1 LALGKTLHGEGESA
15 MATSRHSVLANL
27 GMARKLGLGFALV
40 LLLTVAVA
48 AIGIAAL
55 HSVGQRFD
63 GLSQLGQFNTDLL
76 RLRQHEQ
83 AFALRSDIKEAE
95 ALRSGLQS
103 LAERARS
110 LPALAAAEADLAAYG
125 QAFEAFVEAVQAKEL
140 ALDMASWSVS
150 SVANNLDVLQAGLAD
165 DATYTLKQSQ
175 GQQGGEFLEQAG
187 QVAQVSRLMLQAMD
201 EARVRL
207 DKSRK
212 GEEGEQG
219 RIAQTVEAAQ
229 LVEQLKAGVSDA
241 GYQSVLGEVAG
252 HIASFSDKLN
262 EYTDLLGKE
271 QGIKAQLQARAEQ
284 VTGRVDQAY
293 AVDQQAM
300 QAELSRNS
308 LAIALAT
315 ALALLVGILAAWLIT
330 RAVVGPLKRVIGRAQ
345 RIAAGE
351 LRLESEAAR
360 NDEVGQLMQAM
371 QQMAAGLSGVVSGLQ
386 QGIEQLAGSAQALSA
401 VTEQT
406 NREVGSQKEETEQV
420 ATAMQQM
427 TATVHDVARNAEE
440 AAQAAQ
446 AADDKVDAGQ
456 RVVRQSMQRIEQ
468 LATAADTASAGIDS
482 LSAEIHTI
490 GDVLAVIKSVAE
502 QTNLLALNAA
512 IEAARAGEQGRGFA
526 VVADEVRALARR
538 TRQSTEEIER
548 LVASLRGNAQQSV
561 AQIRGSTELVRLAV
575 ADALQTESAL
585 GSIALA
591 VSQIQQMNQ
600 QIAAAAE
607 QQSSVA
613 EEINRSV
620 TQIRGSADQ
629 AALAMQDNARSS
641 IELAQ
646 LGSDLKGMV
655 GHFRL

>member
-1 LALGKTLHGEGESA
+1 MG
-15 MATSRHSVLANL
+15 ATKRGSLSNL

-40 LLLTVAVA
+40 LLLTLAVA
-48 AIGIAAL
+48 AIGVYAL
-55 HSVGQRFD
+55 NNIGQRFD
-63 GLSQLGQFNTDLL
+63 GLRQMGEVNTDLL

-95 ALRSGLQS
+95 ALRAGLQT
-103 LAERARS
+103 LVERVRG
-110 LPALAAAEADLAAYG
+110 LPTLAASEADLNAYG
-125 QAFEAFVEAVQAKEL
+125 RAFDAFVEAVQAKEL
-140 ALDMASWSVS
+140 ALDTAGWSVS
-150 SVANNLDVLQAGLAD
+150 SVANNLDVLQSGLAD
-165 DATYTLKQSQ
+165 DGAYTLKQSQ
-175 GQQGGEFLEQAG
+175 GQQGSEFLDQAA

-207 DKSRK
+207 EQGRK
-212 GEEGEQG
+212 GEEAVSAG
-219 RIAQTVEAAQ
+219 RIAQTVEAAN
-229 LVEQLKAGVSDA
+229 LVDQLKTAVTDS

-252 HIASFSDKLN
+252 HIATFSEKLN
-262 EYTDLLGKE
+262 EYTDELAKE
-271 QGIKAQLQARAEQ
+271 QGTKTQLQASAEQ
-284 VTGRVDQAY
+284 VTSRVDQAY
-293 AVDQQAM
+293 AAQQEAM
-300 QAELSRNS
+300 RQELLHNA
-308 LAIALAT
+308 LAIAIAT
-315 ALALLVGILAAWLIT
+315 ALALLVGIVAAWLIT
-330 RAVVGPLKRVIGRAQ
+330 RAVVGPLKRVIASAQ
-345 RIAAGE
+345 RIAAGD
-351 LRLESEAAR
+351 LVVEAQVAGR
-360 NDEVGQLMQAM
+360 DEVGQLTLAM
-371 QQMAAGLSGVVSGLQ
+371 QQMAAGLSGIVSGLQ
-386 QGIEQLAGSAQALSA
+386 QGIEQLAGNAQALSA

-446 AADDKVDAGQ
+446 DADDKVESGQ
-456 RVVRQSMQRIEQ
+456 QVVRQSMQRIEQ
-468 LATAADTASAGIDS
+468 LAEAAETASAGIDS

-490 GDVLAVIKSVAE
+490 GDVLEVIKSVAE

-561 AQIRGSTELVRLAV
+561 AQIRGSTELVRMAV
-575 ADALQTESAL
+575 ADALHTESAL
-585 GSIALA
+585 GSIASA
-591 VSQIQQMNQ
+591 VSLIQQMNQ

-613 EEINRSV
+613 EEISRSV

-646 LGSDLKGMV
+646 LGANLKGMV

>member
-1 LALGKTLHGEGESA
+1 MAVTKHG
-15 MATSRHSVLANL
+15 VLANL

-40 LLLTVAVA
+40 LLLTLAVA
-48 AIGIAAL
+48 AIGVFAL
-55 HSVGQRFD
+55 YSVGQRFD
-63 GLSQLGQFNTDLL
+63 GLRQMTQFNTDLL
-76 RLRQHEQ
+76 RLRQLEQ
-83 AFALRSDIKEAE
+83 GFALRSDSEDAE
-95 ALRSGLQS
+95 ALRTGLQG
-103 LAERARS
+103 LIERARGVAQLS
-110 LPALAAAEADLAAYG
+110 ASEADLTAYG
-125 QAFEAFVEAVQAKEL
+125 QAFDTFVEAVQAKEL

-165 DATYTLKQSQ
+165 DGSYTLKQSQ
-175 GQQGGEFLEQAG
+175 GQQGGEFLEQAA

-207 DKSRK
+207 EQGRK
-212 GEEGEQG
+212 GEEAVNQG
-219 RIAQTVEAAQ
+219 RIAQTVEAAS
-229 LVEQLKAGVSDA
+229 LVEQLKTSVSDS

-252 HIASFSDKLN
+252 HIASFGQKLN
-262 EYTDLLGKE
+262 EYTDLLAQE
-271 QGIKAQLQARAEQ
+271 QGLKAQLQARADQ
-284 VTGRVDQAY
+284 VTARVDQAY
-293 AVDQQAM
+293 SNQQQAM
-300 QAELSRNS
+300 QGELKRNA
-308 LAIALAT
+308 LAIVLAT
-315 ALALLVGILAAWLIT
+315 ALALLAGVVAAWLIT
-330 RAVVGPLKRVIGRAQ
+330 RAVVGPLKRVITRAQ
-345 RIAAGE
+345 RIAAGD
-351 LRLESEAAR
+351 LGMQAEAPR
-360 NDEVGQLMQAM
+360 GDEVGQLLQAM
-371 QQMAAGLSGVVSGLQ
+371 QQMAAGLSGMVSGLQ
-386 QGIEQLAGSAQALSA
+386 QGIEQLAGSAQSLSS

-446 AADDKVDAGQ
+446 AADDKVESGQ
-456 RVVRQSMQRIEQ
+456 QVVRQSMQRIEQ
-468 LATAADTASAGIDS
+468 LAAAAETASAGIES

-490 GDVLAVIKSVAE
+490 GDVLEVIKSVAE

-575 ADALQTESAL
+575 ADALHTETAL
-585 GSIALA
+585 GSIATA
-591 VSQIQQMNQ
+591 VSLIQQMNQ

-613 EEINRSV
+613 EEISRSV

-629 AALAMQDNARSS
+629 AALAMRDNAQSS
-641 IELAQ
+641 VQLAQ
-646 LGSDLKGMV
+646 LGDELKGMV

>member
-1 LALGKTLHGEGESA
+1 MTATKHG
-15 MATSRHSVLANL
+15 VLANL

-40 LLLTVAVA
+40 LLLTLVVA
-48 AIGIAAL
+48 AIGVYAL
-55 HSVGQRFD
+55 GNVGQRFEE
-63 GLSQLGQFNTDLL
+63 LRQMAQFNTDLL
-76 RLRQHEQ
+76 KLRQHEQ
-83 AFALRSDIKEAE
+83 AFALRSDVKEAD
-95 ALRSGLQS
+95 ALRTGLQG
-103 LAERARS
+103 LVERARAV
-110 LPALAAAEADLAAYG
+110 PALSWAEADLNAYG
-125 QAFEAFVEAVQAKEL
+125 QAFDQFVQAVQAKEL

-165 DATYTLKQSQ
+165 DGTYTLKQSQ

-207 DKSRK
+207 EQSRK
-212 GEEGEQG
+212 GGEAVAEG
-219 RIAQTVEAAQ
+219 RIAQTVEAAG
-229 LVEQLKAGVSDA
+229 LVEQLKSAVTDA

-252 HIASFSDKLN
+252 HIASFSEKLN
-262 EYTDLLGKE
+262 EYTDLLGQE
-271 QGIKAQLQARAEQ
+271 RGIKDQLQARAEQ
-284 VTGRVDQAY
+284 VTTRVDQAY
-293 AVDQQAM
+293 VAQDQAM
-300 QAELSRNS
+300 QAELARNTV
-308 LAIALAT
+308 AIAAAT
-315 ALALLVGILAAWLIT
+315 ALALLVGVLAAWLIT
-330 RAVVGPLKRVIGRAQ
+330 RAVVAPLKRVISRAR

-351 LRLESEAAR
+351 LGIEAEPPRA
-360 NDEVGQLMQAM
+360 DEVGQLLQAM
-371 QQMAAGLSGVVSGLQ
+371 QQMAEGLSGIVSGLQ
-386 QGIEQLAGSAQALSA
+386 QGIDQLAGSAQALSA

-406 NREVGSQKEETEQV
+406 NREVGSQKDETEQV

-427 TATVHDVARNAEE
+427 TATVHDVARNAEQ

-446 AADDKVDAGQ
+446 DADDKVESGQ
-456 RVVRQSMQRIEQ
+456 QVVRQSMQRIEQ
-468 LATAADTASAGIDS
+468 LAVAAETASSGIDS

-490 GDVLAVIKSVAE
+490 GDVLEVIKSVAE

-538 TRQSTEEIER
+538 TQQSTEEIER

-561 AQIRGSTELVRLAV
+561 TQIRGSTELVRLAV
-575 ADALQTESAL
+575 ADTLQTESAL
-585 GSIALA
+585 GSIAAA
-591 VSQIQQMNQ
+591 VSLIQQMNQ

-613 EEINRSV
+613 EDISRSV

-641 IELAQ
+641 VELAQ

>member
-1 LALGKTLHGEGESA
+1 MGTSKHG
-15 MATSRHSVLANL
+15 VLANL

-40 LLLTVAVA
+40 LLLTLAVA
-48 AIGIAAL
+48 AIGVAAL
-55 HSVGQRFD
+55 QSVGQRFD
-63 GLSQLGQFNTDLL
+63 SLRQLAQFNTDLL
-76 RLRQHEQ
+76 RLREHEQ
-83 AFALRSDIKEAE
+83 AFALRSDMQQAD
-95 ALRSGLQS
+95 ALRGGLQG
-103 LAERARS
+103 LVERARG
-110 LPALAAAEADLAAYG
+110 LPALAAAQTDLAAYG

-150 SVANNLDVLQAGLAD
+150 NVSNNLDVLQAGLAD
-165 DATYTLKQSQ
+165 DGVYTLKQSQ
-175 GQQGGEFLEQAG
+175 GQQGGEFLEQAA

-207 DKSRK
+207 EKSRK
-212 GEEGEQG
+212 GEEGVSQE
-219 RIAQTVEAAQ
+219 RIAQTVEAAGLVSQ
-229 LVEQLKAGVSDA
+229 LQGAVGDA

-252 HIASFSDKLN
+252 HIGSFSEKLN
-262 EYTDLLGKE
+262 EYTDQLARE
-271 QGIKAQLQARAEQ
+271 QGLKAQLQASAER

-293 AVDQQAM
+293 LGQEQAL
-300 QAELSRNS
+300 QGELQRN
-308 LAIALAT
+308 AIAIGLAT
-315 ALALLVGILAAWLIT
+315 ALALLVGVLAAWLIT
-330 RAVVGPLKRVIGRAQ
+330 RAVVGPLKHVIARAQ

-351 LRLESEAAR
+351 LGFDAQAPRR
-360 NDEVGQLMQAM
+360 DEVGQLMQAM
-371 QQMAAGLSGVVSGLQ
+371 QQMAAGLSGIVSGLQ
-386 QGIEQLAGSAQALSA
+386 QGIEQLAGSAQALST

-446 AADDKVDAGQ
+446 AADEKVDTGQ
-456 RVVRQSMQRIEQ
+456 QVVRQSMQRIEQ
-468 LATAADTASAGIDS
+468 LASAAEAASAGIDS

-490 GDVLAVIKSVAE
+490 GDVLEVIKSVAE

-538 TRQSTEEIER
+538 TRQSTEQIET

-585 GSIALA
+585 GSIAAA
-591 VSQIQQMNQ
+591 VSLIQQMNQ

-613 EEINRSV
+613 EEISRSV

-641 IELAQ
+641 VELAQ
-646 LGSDLKGMV
+646 LGTDLKGMV

>member
-1 LALGKTLHGEGESA
+1 
-15 MATSRHSVLANL
+15 MAASRHGVLANL
-27 GMARKLGLGFALV
+27 GMARKMGLGFALV
-40 LLLTVAVA
+40 LLLTLAVA
-48 AIGIAAL
+48 GIGIAAL

-63 GLSQLGQFNTDLL
+63 SLRELGQFNTDLL

-83 AFALRSDIKEAE
+83 AFALRSDSEQAE
-95 ALRSGLQS
+95 ALRSGLRNLS
-103 LAERARS
+103 ERARA

-125 QAFEAFVEAVQAKEL
+125 QAFDAFVEVVQAKEL

-150 SVANNLDVLQAGLAD
+150 SVANNLDVMQAGLAD
-165 DATYTLKQSQ
+165 DGAYTLKQSQ
-175 GQQGGEFLEQAG
+175 GQQGSEFLEQSA
-187 QVAQVSRLMLQAMD
+187 QVSQVSRLMLQAMD
-201 EARVRL
+201 QARVRL
-207 DKSRK
+207 EQSRK
-212 GEEGEQG
+212 GDADASQG
-219 RIAQTVEAAQ
+219 RIAQTLEAAA
-229 LVEQLKAGVSDA
+229 LVEQLKAAVADA
-241 GYQSVLGEVAG
+241 GYQGVLGEVAG

-271 QGIKAQLQARAEQ
+271 QGLKVQLQASAEQ
-284 VTGRVDQAY
+284 VTGRVEQAY
-293 AVDQQAM
+293 VGEEQAM
-300 QAELSRNS
+300 QGELARNAV
-308 LAIALAT
+308 AIAAAT
-315 ALALLVGILAAWLIT
+315 GLALLVGVLAAWLIT
-330 RAVVGPLKRVIGRAQ
+330 RAVVGPLKRVIARAQ

-351 LRLESEAAR
+351 LGLEPEAPR
-360 NDEVGQLMQAM
+360 NDEVGQLLQAM
-371 QQMAAGLSGVVSGLQ
+371 QHMAAGLSGIVSGLQ
-386 QGIEQLAGSAQALSA
+386 QGIEQLAGSAQALST

-440 AAQAAQ
+440 AALAAQ
-446 AADDKVDAGQ
+446 AADAKVDSGQ
-456 RVVRQSMQRIEQ
+456 QVVRQSMQRIEQ
-468 LATAADTASAGIDS
+468 LAAAAETASAGIDS

-575 ADALQTESAL
+575 ADALHTESAL
-585 GSIALA
+585 GSIAGA
-591 VSQIQQMNQ
+591 VSLIQQMNQ

-613 EEINRSV
+613 EEISRSV
-620 TQIRGSADQ
+620 TQIRESADQ
-629 AALAMQDNARSS
+629 AALAMQGNAQSS

>member
-1 LALGKTLHGEGESA
+1 MKSTKHGGLG
-15 MATSRHSVLANL
+15 NL

-40 LLLTVAVA
+40 LLLTLAVA
-48 AIGIAAL
+48 AIGIFAL
-55 HSVGQRFD
+55 HSVGQRFE
-63 GLSQLGQFNTDLL
+63 GLRQMGQVNTELL

-83 AFALRSDIKEAE
+83 AFALRSDIKEADT
-95 ALRSGLQS
+95 LRSGLQG
-103 LAERARS
+103 LVERVRS
-110 LPALAAAEADLAAYG
+110 LPALAATEADLSAYG
-125 QAFEAFVEAVQAKEL
+125 KAFDAFVEVVQSKEL

-150 SVANNLDVLQAGLAD
+150 SVANNLDVLQSGLAD
-165 DATYTLKQSQ
+165 DGAYTLKQSQ
-175 GQQGGEFLEQAG
+175 GEKGTEFLDQAA
-187 QVAQVSRLMLQAMD
+187 QVSQVSRLMLQAMD

-207 DKSRK
+207 EKGRK
-212 GEEGEQG
+212 GDDTVEQG
-219 RIAQTVEAAQ
+219 RIAQTVDAAA
-229 LVEQLKAGVSDA
+229 LVEQLKASVDDP

-252 HIASFSDKLN
+252 HIASFSEKLN
-262 EYTDLLGKE
+262 EYTDLLAKE
-271 QGIKAQLQARAEQ
+271 QGIKAQLQASAEQ
-284 VTGRVDQAY
+284 VTSRVDQAY
-293 AVDQQAM
+293 ATQEQSM
-300 QAELSRNS
+300 QGELTRNA
-308 LAIALAT
+308 LAIAIAT
-315 ALALLVGILAAWLIT
+315 ALALLVGIVAAWLIT
-330 RAVVGPLKRVIGRAQ
+330 RAVVGPLKRVIASAQ
-345 RIAAGE
+345 RIAAGDLVVE
-351 LRLESEAAR
+351 NQVVGR
-360 NDEVGQLMQAM
+360 DEVGQLTLAM
-371 QQMAAGLSGVVSGLQ
+371 QQMAAGLSGIVSGLQ
-386 QGIEQLAGSAQALSA
+386 HGIEQLAGSAQALSA

-446 AADDKVDAGQ
+446 DADDKVESGQ
-456 RVVRQSMQRIEQ
+456 QVVRRSMQRIEQ
-468 LATAADTASAGIDS
+468 LADAAETASAGIDS

-490 GDVLAVIKSVAE
+490 GDVLEVIKSVAE

-561 AQIRGSTELVRLAV
+561 TQIRGSTELVRLAV
-575 ADALQTESAL
+575 ADALHTESAL
-585 GSIALA
+585 GSIASA
-591 VSQIQQMNQ
+591 VSLIQQMNQ

-613 EEINRSV
+613 EEISRSV

-629 AALAMQDNARSS
+629 AALAMRDNARSS
-641 IELAQ
+641 VELAQ
-646 LGSDLKGMV
+646 LGDELKGMV